1 MYKDKSLTAARDRL
15 RPGAAAIMI
24 QIHLSDLKAARV
36 RASRREAGPAR
47 PGVTVL
53 VGNDWPWTGLSDL
66 KRGHKKGTARANSCS
81 SEVSEPVVNLERTV
95 DDSEYGGRPGPG
107 STRLPNRS

>member
-1 MYKDKSLTAARDRL
+1 
-15 RPGAAAIMI
+15 MI

-53 VGNDWPWTGLSDL
+53 VGDDWPWTGLSDL
-66 KRGHKKGTARANSCS
+66 KAAMASASRGECGPVAATGIGRRRHANPSQ
-81 SEVSEPVVNLERTV
+81 
-95 DDSEYGGRPGPG
+95 
-107 STRLPNRS
+107 